1 MINPFSSKFELL
13 SLSGLTWLTS
23 VDQALEKTESPPAG
37 EVTECCNTGFAG
49 WFRVALS
56 KILDVTISASL
67 ATGILRTEIQRNKY
81 LICKF

>member
-1 MINPFSSKFELL
+1 MMYSFSSKFEIL

-37 EVTECCNTGFAG
+37 ELTECCNTGFSG

-56 KILDVTISASL
+56 KNFGCDDFRIFGNQNFKD
-67 ATGILRTEIQRNKY
+67 
-81 LICKF
+81 

>member
-1 MINPFSSKFELL
+1 LFPSKFEIL

-23 VDQALEKTESPPAG
+23 DQALEKTESPPAG

-56 KILDVTISASL
+56 KVFGCDDFRIFGDRSF
-67 ATGILRTEIQRNKY
+67 KD
-81 LICKF
+81 